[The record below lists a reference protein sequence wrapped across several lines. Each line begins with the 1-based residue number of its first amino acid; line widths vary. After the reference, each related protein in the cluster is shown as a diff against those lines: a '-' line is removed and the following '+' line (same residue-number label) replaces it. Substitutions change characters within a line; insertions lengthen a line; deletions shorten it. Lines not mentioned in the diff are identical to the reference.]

1 MVHFM
6 FIAPM
11 HSYVTNVL
19 VYNLHITI
27 FSRVYSY
34 VLVCYSCV
42 LVCYSCVVLV
52 TIVLVCTWLNWQ
64 PDKLLLKG
72 FFVCHCLFYILR

>member
-1 MVHFM
+1 M

-19 VYNLHITI
+19 VYNLHMTI

-34 VLVCYSCV
+34 ITRVYSYVTCMYSYVTRMYSYALVRSFTHDR
-42 LVCYSCVVLV
+42 VCMADFDRNNSTHLS
-52 TIVLVCTWLNWQ
+52 TML
-64 PDKLLLKG
+64 D
-72 FFVCHCLFYILR
+72 

>member
-19 VYNLHITI
+19 VYNLHMTI

-34 VLVCYSCV
+34 VTRMLLVCSF
-42 LVCYSCVVLV
+42 SDDH
-52 TIVLVCTWLNWQ
+52 
-64 PDKLLLKG
+64 DKLGIKLQ
-72 FFVCHCLFYILR
+72 VI